1 MQELHD
7 GHISEINSFKRE
19 KDDQV
24 IINNMMVKKV
34 QKLEK
39 FNTSQIPINEQV

>member
-7 GHISEINSFKRE
+7 GHIAEINSFKRE

-34 QKLEK
+34 
-39 FNTSQIPINEQV
+39 